1 MIEKSF
7 QPERIMPET
16 EALQARVEQLES
28 QLKKEQPAISPEE
41 EEKAVKKEIKGYLNE
56 IQQISVSSLP
66 LSSRDDAGEIKK
78 FPIERQVEALVSLVF
93 EKGLSRAVSVAKQM
107 KNPAILDGL
116 HDALV
121 DEYFK
126 EMVARKIIKP

>member
-41 EEKAVKKEIKGYLNE
+41 EEKIVKKEIKGYLNE